1 MELEL
6 EGEDPG
12 VQKLARR
19 KHADAWACNIGEI
32 KQGARRLGA
41 GASSEERLVSE
52 LGEEEQGTAMDGARR
67 EREREAGRSGWC
79 RRLLRL
85 GASEQRCCDQEQRR
99 GRSREEDA
107 ASTKQGRRGSLAT
120 ERAEARPNREL
131 RRAREMEQ
139 RKWAR
144 WRTGED
150 RGWQRDFYPRIE
162 RRRDELREK
171 KKSKALEKIGGVSG
185 VRRSA
190 TVISKFFPLYK
201 FFTSHH
207 QYFILYFFIS
217 RSGSLY
223 IFFLYPLVGV
233 SRPGVPKPTSECCRV
248 PQPRCVDARP
258 SAKGKR
264 SGRRQA

>member
-1 MELEL
+1 VEVESTGDSGSGARDLKFWCWYVTRAESFGGWELKEERAAGARHQRERELGWVAMELEL

-41 GASSEERLVSE
+41 GANSEERLVSE

-120 ERAEARPNREL
+120 ERTEARPNREL

-171 KKSKALEKIGGVSG
+171 KKIKSAGKDRSE
-185 VRRSA
+185 RRE
-190 TVISKFFPLYK
+190 TICNGYL
-201 FFTSHH
+201 
-207 QYFILYFFIS
+207 
-217 RSGSLY
+217 
-223 IFFLYPLVGV
+223 
-233 SRPGVPKPTSECCRV
+233 
-248 PQPRCVDARP
+248 
-258 SAKGKR
+258 
-264 SGRRQA
+264 